1 MFCFFIYY
9 YFFFLGVWK
18 ERTEVKFFLTKIEIK
33 KVCKQQFE
41 RYKLEGKLYCIFY
54 CGNCNVKQIKLV
66 FEDRIVALQDWYCN
80 SRPDLTVTLCKI
92 YTTNQ
97 QQSNNKHSSRSAF
110 TMKHR
115 SITALYFVLL
125 TCITVLLLTM
135 QLIESKS
142 IIAKRRIINSG
153 NKLDLFT

>member
-1 MFCFFIYY
+1 MCFVL
-9 YFFFLGVWK
+9 FFYLLLFYFLGVGK

-66 FEDRIVALQDWYCN
+66 FEDRIVTLQDWYLN

-110 TMKHR
+110 TMQHR
-115 SITALYFVLL
+115 SITALYFV
-125 TCITVLLLTM
+125 TVLLLTM
-135 QLIESKS
+135 LLIESKS